1 MQKMTKSN
9 NQTRSRV
16 VKGRVGTSNTRK
28 MMKVV
33 GALEKEKLNIA
44 HMEAELASVREKRK
58 VISARLKKV
67 WRGVKF
73 CLKRIEEVDGAVLLS
88 CFTMIY

>member
-1 MQKMTKSN
+1 MTKSN

-16 VKGRVGTSNTRK
+16 VKGKVGTSNTRK

-44 HMEAELASVREKRK
+44 HMEAELANVREKRK
-58 VISARLKKV
+58 VISARLKKM
-67 WRGVKF
+67 G
-73 CLKRIEEVDGAVLLS
+73 LKNPERKDEDEESLKL
-88 CFTMIY
+88 

>member
-1 MQKMTKSN
+1 
-9 NQTRSRV
+9 
-16 VKGRVGTSNTRK
+16 

-58 VISARLKKV
+58 VISARLKKL
-67 WRGVKF
+67 G
-73 CLKRIEEVDGAVLLS
+73 LKNPERKDEDEESLKL
-88 CFTMIY
+88 